1 MSLTLPR
8 ALRQFSIVA
17 VVALLLALITIVES
31 PTTPA
36 APTAL
41 PAAAAP
47 TEPVYHAVS
56 GGSRINV
63 AGVVRSELTAASS
76 LRVET
81 APRQVENKTADV
93 DVLKGVIEAEAVQSD
108 NRTTKVPALL
118 GGGIQVSSKAR
129 IAGVSLLN
137 GLITAQAIET
147 TATATINAAG
157 EVRRNGGTRLIGVKI
172 GDQRIPI
179 NVAKNTAIVIPGV
192 LRVVVNQVRGQLGGD
207 ALIKSQATGLHI
219 TLLKPRDGLSAG
231 ASIELT
237 PTMARI
243 LLPVPIDGEPAF
255 GYAYSTR
262 VGVHA
267 GDAVDVKSAP
277 TAVVI
282 CPAGGTNGVDLTN
295 ATARVLL
302 PGVVKANA
310 LENTANAIVTDRKTD
325 ATMTAKIGAV
335 DLLNG
340 AIKVD
345 AIVAKARV
353 IQRGSKPPIKRAS
366 SQILGLEIG
375 GKPVPVGVE
384 PNTVIEIPGLV
395 KVIINEQTNLPF
407 PYNGKAV
414 RALHIIAL
422 PGAPED
428 IAGID
433 IEVGVAGVWVNR

>member
-1 MSLTLPR
+1 MLPLKLPR
-8 ALRQFSIVA
+8 ALRRASLGA
-17 VVALLLALITIVES
+17 VVALLLALITIVEA
-31 PTTPA
+31 PATPA

-41 PAAAAP
+41 PAAAAA
-47 TEPVYHAVS
+47 TDPVYHAVS
-56 GGSRINV
+56 GGSRVNV

-81 APRQVENKTADV
+81 APRKVENQTADINVLKGLIKADAVISENKTTNV
-93 DVLKGVIEAEAVQSD
+93 
-108 NRTTKVPALL
+108 L
-118 GGGIQVSSKAR
+118 GGGIQVTSFAR
-129 IAGVSLLN
+129 IANVELLN

-147 TATATINAAG
+147 KATATINAAG
-157 EVRRNGGTRLIGVKI
+157 EVRRSGGTRLIGVKI

-179 NVAKNTAIVIPGV
+179 NVAKNTGIVIPGV
-192 LRVVVNQVRGQLGGD
+192 IKVVVNEVRGQLGGD

-255 GYAYSTR
+255 GYAYSSR
-262 VGVHA
+262 VGVHV
-267 GDAVDVKSAP
+267 GDALDVRSAP

-302 PGVVKANA
+302 PGVAKVNGLA
-310 LENTANAIVTDRKTD
+310 NTANATVTDAETD

-340 AIKVD
+340 LITLD
-345 AIVAKARV
+345 AVTATARV
-353 IQRGSKPPIKRAS
+353 RQVGSNPPTKHAS
-366 SQILGLEIG
+366 AKILGLSIG
-375 GKPVPVGVE
+375 GDEIPVGVD
-384 PNTVIEIPGLV
+384 PNTEIKIPGLV
-395 KVIINEQTNLPF
+395 RVIINEQTDLPF
-407 PYNGKAV
+407 PYNGIAV
-414 RALHIIAL
+414 RALHVIAL
-422 PGAPED
+422 PGAPDD
-428 IAGID
+428 IAGLD
-433 IEVGVAGVWVNR
+433 VEVGVAGVWVNR

>member
-1 MSLTLPR
+1 MSLKLPR
-8 ALRQFSIVA
+8 ALRRCSTGA
-17 VVALLLALITIVES
+17 VVALLLALLTIVEA
-31 PTTPA
+31 PATPA
-36 APTAL
+36 APTTL
-41 PAAAAP
+41 PAAAAA
-47 TEPVYHAVS
+47 TDPVYHAVS
-56 GGSRINV
+56 GGSRVNV
-63 AGVVRSELTAASS
+63 AGVVRSELSAASS

-81 APRQVENKTADV
+81 APRMVENKTADINL
-93 DVLKGVIEAEAVQSD
+93 LKGVIKAEAVQSE
-108 NRTTKVPALL
+108 NRTTNVL

-147 TATATINAAG
+147 TATATINSAG
-157 EVRRNGGTRLIGVKI
+157 DVRRNGGTRLIGVKI

-192 LRVVVNQVRGQLGGD
+192 LKVVINEVRGQLGGD
-207 ALIKSQATGLHI
+207 ALIKSAATGLHI

-262 VGVHA
+262 VGVKA

-302 PGVVKANA
+302 PGVLKVNA
-310 LENTANAIVTDRKTD
+310 LANTANATVTNAETD

-335 DLLNG
+335 DVLNG
-340 AIKVD
+340 LITLD
-345 AIVAKARV
+345 AVVATARV
-353 IQRGSKPPIKRAS
+353 NQVGSNAPTKKAS
-366 SQILGLEIG
+366 SKVLGLTIG
-375 GKPVPVGVE
+375 GDEIPVKVS

-395 KVIINEQTNLPF
+395 KVIINEQTDLPF
-407 PYNGKAV
+407 PYNGIAV

-422 PGAPED
+422 PGAPDD